1 MTKVIRVDSLTRF
14 CIAALRGTGM
24 READAHATA
33 NVLVTT
39 DTWGTF
45 SHGTH
50 HLPNY
55 IKKIKAG
62 GIDPLATPEV
72 VLDTPVVAVIDGR
85 NAIGMVA
92 SCNAMQLAIT
102 KARTAGMAYVSVK
115 RGNHFGAA
123 GYYASM
129 AAEVGM
135 IGLAMSNADPNMAP
149 PGGRSSVIGNNPF
162 AYAAPAGDEPPI
174 VLDMALSTTAA
185 TKILAAKRT
194 GTAIPDNWIIDK
206 EGRRTTEV
214 GDWPASG
221 SLLPM
226 AGHKGYGLAL
236 MVEVLAAVLS
246 GSAVALEVNNW
257 LGNLAAPPGLGHAFV
272 AIDIERIMPIGQFKD
287 RIDKMI
293 RDIKSS
299 PTAAECDR
307 IYLPGEI
314 EWERRQLA
322 LREGISMPDS
332 ILVAL
337 SQLSLSMDLPFQS
350 FFD

>member
-1 MTKVIRVDSLTRF
+1 VGKMIKAEKLTRF
-14 CIAALRGTGM
+14 CVAALSAVGM
-24 READAHATA
+24 READAHTTA

-55 IKKIKAG
+55 VKKIRAG

-72 VLDTPVVAVIDGR
+72 VLDTPVLAVVDGH
-85 NAIGMVA
+85 NAIGMVT
-92 SCNAMQLAIT
+92 SCSAMQLAIE
-102 KARTAGMAYVSVK
+102 KARSIGIAYVSVK
-115 RGNHFGAA
+115 SGNHFGAA
-123 GYYASM
+123 GYYANM
-129 AAEVGM
+129 AAQEGM

-149 PGGRSSVIGNNPF
+149 PGGRTSVIGNNPF
-162 AYAAPAGDEPPI
+162 AYAAPAGEEPPV

-185 TKILAAKRT
+185 TKIFVAKLK
-194 GTAIPDNWIIDK
+194 GAKIPDNWIIDS
-206 EGRRTTEV
+206 EGRSTTEV

-226 AGHKGYGLAL
+226 AGHKGYGLAV

-246 GSAVALEVNNW
+246 GGAVGLEVNNW
-257 LGNLAAPPGLGHAFV
+257 FDNLPTPPGLGHAFI
-272 AIDIERIMPIGQFKD
+272 AINIEKIMPIDQFKG
-287 RIDKMI
+287 RMDKMI
-293 RDIKSS
+293 REIKNS

-314 EWERRQLA
+314 EWGKRNLA
-322 LREGISMPDS
+322 LKEGISMPDS
-332 ILVAL
+332 ILASLLEL
-337 SQLSLSMDLPFQS
+337 SKSTGLDFQS
-350 FFD
+350 FFG

>member
-1 MTKVIRVDSLTRF
+1 MVKTVRVEALTEF
-14 CIAALRGTGM
+14 CIAALRAVGM
-24 READAHATA
+24 READAHTTA
-33 NVLVTT
+33 GVLVMT

-55 IKKIKAG
+55 VKKIRAG
-62 GIDPLATPEV
+62 GIDPVASPEV
-72 VLDTPVVAVIDGR
+72 ILDTPVSSVVDGH

-92 SCNAMQLAIT
+92 SYKAMQLTIE
-102 KARTAGMAYVSVK
+102 KARTIGVAYVNV
-115 RGNHFGAA
+115 RNGNHFGAA
-123 GYYASM
+123 GYYANM
-129 AAEVGM
+129 AAEEGM

-149 PGGRSSVIGNNPF
+149 PGGRASVIGNNPF
-162 AYAAPAGDEPPI
+162 SYAVPAGDEPPI
-174 VLDMALSTTAA
+174 ILDMALSTTAA

-194 GTAIPDNWIIDK
+194 GAKIPDNWIIDS
-206 EGRRTTEV
+206 EGRTTTEV

-246 GSAVALEVNNW
+246 GGAVALDVNNW
-257 LGNLAAPPGLGHAFV
+257 LDKLASPPGLGHAFI
-272 AIDIERIMPIGQFKD
+272 AIDIERIMPIDQFKA

-293 RDIKSS
+293 REIKNS
-299 PTAAECDR
+299 PTAIGSDR

-314 EWERRQLA
+314 EWENRNVA
-322 LREGISMPDS
+322 LKDGIALPDS

-337 SQLSLSMDLPFQS
+337 SELAKSTDLDFRS
-350 FFD
+350 FFE